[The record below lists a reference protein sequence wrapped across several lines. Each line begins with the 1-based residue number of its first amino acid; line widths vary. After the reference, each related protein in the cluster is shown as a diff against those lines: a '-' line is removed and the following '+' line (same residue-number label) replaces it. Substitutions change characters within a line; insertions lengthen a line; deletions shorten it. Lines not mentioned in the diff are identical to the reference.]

1 MRRRRTAAAAAAAR
15 CRPFEEHAAT
25 RRLERIPPLARRLA
39 PQIPLGRRHRIG
51 RASAA
56 KIVAGAAAIANEE
69 AGALARGANSGLR
82 PAEKL
87 GPTRLLRLLPPRA
100 RRRAPLVRRRRRHR
114 IAAAAVESHLL
125 PLALGLPRGDAPLE
139 LGPARLVGLLP
150 RFLQL
155 RALLGAEDLGQ
166 QGFFVARLLHKIPLD
181 LRAECGSVLT
191 SLATRISQLE
201 QQLAAQGKRTSNITT
216 EKSRHSK
223 NVASLEKQLDAAR
236 SRNRELEKKVH
247 SLEADLKLAQTERLQ
262 LEAARA
268 QGRVFGARS

>member
-1 MRRRRTAAAAAAAR
+1 MGGTTFGASLGDGPGLPKTTPSHVTKAAAEKAKAAGR
-15 CRPFEEHAAT
+15 SRPLPH
-25 RRLERIPPLARRLA
+25 LA
-39 PQIPLGRRHRIG
+39 PPAGESG
-51 RASAA
+51 G
-56 KIVAGAAAIANEE
+56 GAAADE
-69 AGALARGANSGLR
+69 L
-82 PAEKL
+82 
-87 GPTRLLRLLPPRA
+87 
-100 RRRAPLVRRRRRHR
+100 
-114 IAAAAVESHLL
+114 
-125 PLALGLPRGDAPLE
+125 DLE
-139 LGPARLVGLLP
+139 LQQSSVVE
-150 RFLQL
+150 
-155 RALLGAEDLGQ
+155 GAEDLGQ

-216 EKSRHSK
+216 ERSRHSK

>member
-1 MRRRRTAAAAAAAR
+1 MPVGGTTFGASLGDGPGLPKTTPSHVTKAAAEKAKAAGR
-15 CRPFEEHAAT
+15 SRPLPH
-25 RRLERIPPLARRLA
+25 LA
-39 PQIPLGRRHRIG
+39 PPAGESG
-51 RASAA
+51 G
-56 KIVAGAAAIANEE
+56 GAAADE
-69 AGALARGANSGLR
+69 L
-82 PAEKL
+82 
-87 GPTRLLRLLPPRA
+87 
-100 RRRAPLVRRRRRHR
+100 
-114 IAAAAVESHLL
+114 
-125 PLALGLPRGDAPLE
+125 DLE
-139 LGPARLVGLLP
+139 LQQSSVVE
-150 RFLQL
+150 
-155 RALLGAEDLGQ
+155 GAEDLGQ

-236 SRNRELEKKVH
+236 SRNRELEKKVL